1 MENLLLSYL
10 KEAHTGKERR
20 ITGAELGR
28 RLSLSDTELRKR
40 VNRLRQKGV
49 PICSDRSGYFYS
61 ANAAEVYATI
71 RQLERMV
78 GGLMAAME
86 RLERA
91 MEQFQDGNGKGSS

>member
-1 MENLLLSYL
+1 MEDLLLRYL
-10 KEAHTGKERR
+10 KEAHTGRTR
-20 ITGAELGR
+20 QITGAELGK

-49 PICSDRSGYFYS
+49 PVCSDRSGYFYA
-61 ANAAEVYATI
+61 ANAAEIYATI

-86 RLERA
+86 GLERA
-91 MEQFQDGNGKGSS
+91 MEKFQDGGGKGSS

>member
-1 MENLLLSYL
+1 MEDLLLSYL

-28 RLSLSDTELRKR
+28 RAGISDAELRKR
-40 VNRLRQKGV
+40 VNRLRQKSV
-49 PICSDRSGYFYS
+49 PICADRGGYFYA

-78 GGLMAAME
+78 SGLVAAME
-86 RLERA
+86 GLERA
-91 MEQFQDGNGKGSS
+91 MEQFQDDGGKGSS